1 MRTWLRHRRNRWIA
15 GAAAL
20 VITAG
25 AATAIATSSLPHHTV
40 AAPPSVV
47 DVPAITATGL
57 APHEVPS
64 IISGIAPGKAILTSM
79 VNALDVFD
87 APNGAVAREMS
98 RYTYYSNPL
107 TLMAIN
113 DADVGGATWYQVLL
127 PAKPN
132 GQTGWVRAS
141 DVSVTSTDTVIHVYL
156 AEHELDLVVDGT
168 VTMTEPVAVGAPAT
182 PTPIGTFYITDPI
195 DLSAD
200 PSTVYGSYALGL
212 SGYSEALNS
221 FKGTVP
227 QIAIHGT
234 DQPNLI
240 GRSVSNGCIHLTNA
254 TVTDLATRV
263 GLGTPVIISA
273 SRAAA

>member
-1 MRTWLRHRRNRWIA
+1 MRTWLRRRRNRWIA

-20 VITAG
+20 GIAAG
-25 AATAIATSSLPHHTV
+25 AAVAIGSSSLPRHTV
-40 AAPPSVV
+40 ARPPSVSN
-47 DVPAITATGL
+47 VPAITATGL

-64 IISGIAPGKAILTSM
+64 ISSGIAPGKAILTTM
-79 VNALDVFD
+79 VDTLNVFE
-87 APNGAVAREMS
+87 APNGAVTREMS
-98 RYTYYSNPL
+98 RYTYYSSPL
-107 TLMAIN
+107 TLMAIE
-113 DADVGGATWYQVLL
+113 DGDVAGTTWYQVLL

-141 DVSVTSTDTVIHVYL
+141 DVSVTSTHTAIRVYL

-182 PTPIGTFYITDPI
+182 PTPLGTFYITDPI

-200 PSTVYGSYALGL
+200 PSSVYGSYALGL

-240 GRSVSNGCIHLTNA
+240 GQSVSNGCIHLKNGA
-254 TVTDLATRV
+254 ITDLAARV

-273 SRAAA
+273 SRALA

>member
-1 MRTWLRHRRNRWIA
+1 MRTWFRRRRNRWIA
-15 GAAAL
+15 SAAAL
-20 VITAG
+20 GI
-25 AATAIATSSLPHHTV
+25 AAAAAVAIASSTQPRLIV
-40 AAPPSVV
+40 VEPPSVA
-47 DVPAITATGL
+47 DVPSITATGL

-64 IISGIAPGKAILTSM
+64 IVSGIAPGKAILTSM
-79 VNALDVFD
+79 VDTLNVFD
-87 APNGAVAREMS
+87 APNGTVTREMS
-98 RYTYYSNPL
+98 RYTYYSIPL
-107 TLMAIN
+107 TLMAIE
-113 DADVGGATWYQVLL
+113 DRDVAGAMWFQVLL

-141 DVSVTSTDTVIHVYL
+141 DVSVTSTDTVIRVYL

-168 VTMTEPVAVGAPAT
+168 VTMTAPVAVGAPAT
-182 PTPIGTFYITDPI
+182 PTPLGTFYITDPI

-212 SGYSEALNS
+212 SGYSEALDS

-240 GRSVSNGCIHLTNA
+240 GRSVSNGCIHLENG
-254 TVTDLATRV
+254 VITDLAARV

-273 SRAAA
+273 SRTQT

>member
-1 MRTWLRHRRNRWIA
+1 MRTWFRRRRNRWIA
-15 GAAAL
+15 GVATLAIA
-20 VITAG
+20 AG
-25 AATAIATSSLPHHTV
+25 AAIAIGSSSLPRQSV
-40 AAPPSVV
+40 AARVAHP
-47 DVPAITATGL
+47 DVPAIAATGL
-57 APHEVPS
+57 APHEIPS

-79 VNALDVFD
+79 VNTLDVFD
-87 APNGAVAREMS
+87 APNGAITREMS
-98 RYTYYSNPL
+98 RYTYYSSPL
-107 TLMAIN
+107 TLMAIE
-113 DADVGGATWYQVLL
+113 DADVAGATWYQVLL

-141 DVSVTSTDTVIHVYL
+141 DVSVTSTDTLIHVYL

-182 PTPIGTFYITDPI
+182 PTPLGTFYITDPI

-200 PSTVYGSYALGL
+200 PSSVYGSYALGL

-240 GRSVSNGCIHLTNA
+240 GQSVSNGCIHLENSA
-254 TVTDLATRV
+254 ITDLAVRV

-273 SRAAA
+273 SRTQT

>member
-1 MRTWLRHRRNRWIA
+1 MRTWFRRRRNRWIA
-15 GAAAL
+15 SAVAL
-20 VITAG
+20 AIAAG
-25 AATAIATSSLPHHTV
+25 AAFAIASSSLPRLTV
-40 AAPPSVV
+40 AAPPSVA
-47 DVPAITATGL
+47 DIPAITATGL

-64 IISGIAPGKAILTSM
+64 IVSGIAPGRAILTSM
-79 VNALDVFD
+79 VDTLNVFD
-87 APNGAVAREMS
+87 APNGTITRDMS
-98 RYTYYSNPL
+98 RYTYYSIPL
-107 TLMAIN
+107 TLMAIE
-113 DADVGGATWYQVLL
+113 DRDVAGVIWYQVLV

-141 DVSVTSTDTVIHVYL
+141 DVSVTSTDTVIRVYL
-156 AEHELDLVVDGT
+156 AEHELDLVVDGK
-168 VTMTEPVAVGAPAT
+168 VTMTERVAVGAPAT
-182 PTPIGTFYITDPI
+182 PTPLGTFYITDPI

-212 SGYSEALNS
+212 SGYSEALDS

-240 GRSVSNGCIHLTNA
+240 GRSVSNGCIHLENS
-254 TVTDLATRV
+254 VITDLAARV

-273 SRAAA
+273 SRTQT